1 MKNQSKANQKIE
13 QKIVTAKR
21 GPSLIAP
28 LKEPTVVL
36 TLLSTSIN
44 LLTAPVTYI
53 KMRDIEIM
61 FIKILFARQGWG
73 CPHPA

>member
-13 QKIVTAKR
+13 QKRAAVKR

-28 LKEPTVVL
+28 LKEPMVVL

-44 LLTAPVTYI
+44 LLTAPVIYI

-73 CPHPA
+73 WPHPA